1 MIFFFLRFYVFGWGP
16 CKRKKRHINKRKATR
31 HSLTCILPI
40 YMGDSPGEMSNSA
53 RDGLGVRL
61 KYRLRHKSQ
70 RQDGVWGDQLHGG
83 DEEN

>member
-70 RQDGVWGDQLHGG
+70 KTGWCVGRPVTWG
-83 DEEN
+83 